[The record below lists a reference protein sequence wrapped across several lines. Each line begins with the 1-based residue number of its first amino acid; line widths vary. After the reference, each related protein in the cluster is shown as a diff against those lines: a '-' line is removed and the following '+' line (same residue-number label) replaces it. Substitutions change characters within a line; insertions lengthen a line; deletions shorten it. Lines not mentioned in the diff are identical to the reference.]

1 MNPRILLYC
10 CYFLWLLHRT
20 VDFAVGTILF
30 SFCLPG
36 SWQTLD
42 VPRKCTDVWMNERMM
57 CSRPL
62 TSLPFFICTL
72 FTFARVPL
80 KNTTGS
86 GVVGREERE
95 LLQSNTLLST
105 FFNAHNP
112 IEHTQYILGSQ
123 LFFSS
128 LIFCCWLYY
137 NIVGKQPTTVLPPSM
152 LSHRLSGN
160 CQGHTLL

>member
-1 MNPRILLYC
+1 MTPPQNCGLCSRNYFIL
-10 CYFLWLLHRT
+10 FLPPWLLADPRCT
-20 VDFAVGTILF
+20 SKMYWCVNEWADDVF
-30 SFCLPG
+30 
-36 SWQTLD
+36 QTSHQPAFLY
-42 VPRKCTDVWMNERMM
+42 
-57 CSRPL
+57 L
-62 TSLPFFICTL
+62 HTL
-72 FTFARVPL
+72 HFARVPL

-112 IEHTQYILGSQ
+112 IEHAQYILGSQ

-128 LIFCCWLYY
+128 LIFCCWLYN